1 MRLLVLLAALLAS
14 APRSDAQHVN
24 FYRMSSNG
32 CATGVKS
39 DTGYSAPVI
48 KYVWRKY
55 RAQLIKAARGYEGFR
70 CVVNEG
76 DDALAEYV
84 GLCLYAAL
92 WYMHIYPTVAAIGG
106 WEFGRRTK
114 RYFSKSEERILRLC
128 DANHRRAGAHHRRG
142 RLCRQVASSQLAL
155 AHTASHCSS
164 ASKTRSYI
172 YI

>member
-32 CATGVKS
+32 CATGVKT

-55 RAQLIKAARGYEGFR
+55 RAQLINAARGYEGFR
-70 CVVNEG
+70 FVVNEG

-92 WYMHIYPTVAAIGG
+92 WYMHIYPTVAGHNLGFIPIEQPPLPSTDEVRAEVAAMAAIRERATGG
-106 WEFGRRTK
+106 G
-114 RYFSKSEERILRLC
+114 
-128 DANHRRAGAHHRRG
+128 
-142 RLCRQVASSQLAL
+142 SS
-155 AHTASHCSS
+155 SS
-164 ASKTRSYI
+164 D
-172 YI
+172 

>member
-1 MRLLVLLAALLAS
+1 MRGIRLLVLLTALLAS
-14 APRSDAQHVN
+14 APLSDAQHVN

-55 RAQLIKAARGYEGFR
+55 RAQLINAARGYEGFR
-70 CVVNEG
+70 FVVNEG

-114 RYFSKSEERILRLC
+114 RYW
-128 DANHRRAGAHHRRG
+128 H
-142 RLCRQVASSQLAL
+142 
-155 AHTASHCSS
+155 SS
-164 ASKTRSYI
+164 ARHCAAVPAQAAVSGGDAG
-172 YI
+172 

>member
-1 MRLLVLLAALLAS
+1 MLAALLVVTPLS
-14 APRSDAQHVN
+14 TAQHVN

-55 RAQLIKAARGYEGFR
+55 RAQLINAARGYEGFR
-70 CVVNEG
+70 FVVNEG

-92 WYMHIYPTVAAIGG
+92 WYIRAPYTSFPSEGEGPQTV
-106 WEFGRRTK
+106 
-114 RYFSKSEERILRLC
+114 
-128 DANHRRAGAHHRRG
+128 
-142 RLCRQVASSQLAL
+142 RQVTALLGHLDTIHISSLKP
-155 AHTASHCSS
+155 S
-164 ASKTRSYI
+164 ACGGGMRGLSLDLDDATDVEMS
-172 YI
+172 